1 MDSIA
6 LLFFLVISSS
16 LAAYSQKT
24 VKGYIV
30 TKDNDTLKVQI
41 RLADGLSNQKA
52 EVTLAQSVEIIE
64 ADTSRVLQPS
74 DINGYGFI
82 YRGKH
87 YERVS
92 KPINKYRNAFLVP
105 EFVGE
110 KASLY
115 SITITK
121 NYDVPYGLNP
131 VGGVIPVIRS
141 EKATYYTFEK
151 SDGKK
156 LFVYRDA
163 NAKALREI
171 VKDFFSDR
179 PDLHTEIDKKVVSSK
194 HRSDVWKSIEG
205 IFAKY
210 NQL

>member
-1 MDSIA
+1 MKRIA
-6 LLFFLVISSS
+6 LLFSLVISSS
-16 LAAYSQKT
+16 LAAYTQKT
-24 VKGYIV
+24 VRGYIV

-41 RLADGLSNQKA
+41 RLTDGLSNQKA

-64 ADTSRVLQPS
+64 ADTSKFLLPS

-82 YRGKH
+82 YHGKK

-115 SITITK
+115 SVTMTK
-121 NYDVPYGLNP
+121 NYDEPYGLNP

-156 LFVYRDA
+156 LFVYRDE
-163 NAKALREI
+163 NARALREI
-171 VKDFFSDR
+171 IKDFFSDR
-179 PDLHTEIDKKVVSSK
+179 PELHSEIDRKVVSGK
-194 HRSDVWKSIEG
+194 QRSDVWKSIIG